1 MASSLVHLCRRE
13 AVKCLLDDHNT
24 IMVTWANF
32 HYQDF
37 VMNWVEHVKEVGVK
51 SYLVSLPSRARR
63 VIALDS
69 LWNVTVF
76 GMSVESLGGGPELPL

>member
-1 MASSLVHLCRRE
+1 MR
-13 AVKCLLDDHNT
+13 CLLDDHNT

-51 SYLVSLPSRARR
+51 SYLVGPYVATLMLSKSHRTVRA
-63 VIALDS
+63 
-69 LWNVTVF
+69 W
-76 GMSVESLGGGPELPL
+76 